1 MVKRKSTVKKFL
13 YAITLFIIVWVVI
26 SLSLCAIYFYIIND
40 IPGLVVRNFII
51 VVGFLGLDL
60 FWNVMLV
67 INLVLFGIY
76 VYFKMNKKIELL
88 PAIKYNLIFW
98 VLFFLLL
105 TYVINFG

>member
-1 MVKRKSTVKKFL
+1 MVKKWLHTI
-13 YAITLFIIVWVVI
+13 ALFIIIWVIVI
-26 SLSLCAIYFYIIND
+26 LSLCTIYYYIIYD